1 MVIGDGEFH
10 CVSLLQAVQK
20 AGWTYCVRLHADT
33 FVRAFVREDVRST
46 GVASSDSA
54 TDPAPEETD
63 AAPEEWTYSRNLDP
77 EPGERRVLSPVQVT
91 KAHAF
96 GPARLVYHWAI
107 GEERPW
113 RLVTNASSPS
123 AVLRHYRT
131 RMWIEE
137 LFGDWQGSRFQLHR
151 TRLQAPERIARL
163 VLVLSLIYV
172 WLIAVA
178 SAVVKRGDRCS
189 VDRSDR
195 RDRSYLAIGLR
206 WIRRCLQN
214 DAPIDMRFTPYF

>member
-1 MVIGDGEFH
+1 
-10 CVSLLQAVQK
+10 
-20 AGWTYCVRLHADT
+20 
-33 FVRAFVREDVRST
+33 
-46 GVASSDSA
+46 
-54 TDPAPEETD
+54 
-63 AAPEEWTYSRNLDP
+63 
-77 EPGERRVLSPVQVT
+77 
-91 KAHAF
+91 
-96 GPARLVYHWAI
+96 
-107 GEERPW
+107 
-113 RLVTNASSPS
+113 
-123 AVLRHYRT
+123 
-131 RMWIEE
+131 
-137 LFGDWQGSRFQLHR
+137 FQLHR